1 MPNLIKPRLNVRA
14 FTLIELLVVIAII
27 ALLIGILLPAL
38 GKARSAAQR
47 TADLSNVRQTGLAMT
62 MYSNDQDSWFP
73 VLSVPQS
80 VQNIADRRDR
90 LAATFGAQTAMGG
103 VAGMF
108 SHWQVG
114 TEGGDIS
121 NPEGWSEFLGSD
133 PLNAANFDG
142 NTTPILSEYLDS
154 FDVLVSPA
162 HRESYNYHTSAGPT
176 IAPGEISS
184 IDQGTVVKPVAP
196 AGPLDVIS
204 YNISYLYIAGL
215 RPDDPVVVK
224 PAPMWGTETAGPDV
238 GTDAWYGGGTELAS
252 TALSASAN
260 TEPGFYSE
268 FDMFGED
275 GGNFV
280 FSDGHAEFI
289 RNEQSFEGESV
300 SLHDLFFS
308 SQFKSNGQS
317 INLVQ
322 DDRSTFV
329 QTID

>member
-1 MPNLIKPRLNVRA
+1 MNAHTPRRA

-47 TADLSNVRQTGLAMT
+47 TVDLSNTRQMGIAMSA
-62 MYSNDQDSWFP
+62 YAGEQKGWFP
-73 VLSVPQS
+73 VLSVPQGVINGLS
-80 VQNIADRRDR
+80 GRDK
-90 LAATFGAQTAMGG
+90 LAAIFGNQHRMGG

-114 TEGGDIS
+114 TEEGDVS
-121 NPEGWSEFLGSD
+121 NPEGWSQFLGSD
-133 PLNAANFDG
+133 PVNAANYEG
-142 NTTPILSEYLDS
+142 NTTPILSNYLDS

-162 HRESYNYHTSAGPT
+162 HRESYNYHPVEGP
-176 IAPGEISS
+176 IISPGGVNS
-184 IDQGTVVKPVAP
+184 INQGQVVTPVPP
-196 AGPLDVIS
+196 AGPFEVIS

-215 RPDDPVVVK
+215 RQDDPVVVN
-224 PAPMWGTETAGPDV
+224 PAPLWGTETAGPDV
-238 GTDAWYGGGTELAS
+238 GTDAWYGGGSGNQQNALA
-252 TALSASAN
+252 TSAN
-260 TEPGFYSE
+260 TRPGFYSE

-289 RNEQSFEGESV
+289 SNEQSFEGQEV
-300 SLHDLFFS
+300 SLHDFFFS
-308 SQFKSNGQS
+308 SQFNSNPQS
-317 INLVQ
+317 INTIRE
-322 DDRSTFV
+322 DRSQLV